1 MPGAMAP
8 PAKPFPGYKWRWAVL
23 LPTEGL
29 NNPAVFLGVLRALKD
44 NEGKPPSAPELV
56 ERLKIVESETR
67 SSVGSRV
74 SLARS
79 EKRNLIRNSGQYWKA
94 LDLLGDSH
102 GKITLTDFGRR
113 VADGTVTSAEFAT
126 TVIKTLELPN
136 RHIETDLKPWDDAGL
151 RIKPLELILEILA
164 ALESIHG
171 AEEAFL
177 TADELVKIVIPL
189 AGNKSATEDH
199 IAALLLYRK
208 GKLSL
213 KSWPDC
219 APESNDR
226 RMARE
231 FLLFLWH
238 YGFCKMEDAPSESF
252 RLLSLQLA
260 DVQQLVQLKTKGP
273 EPLAALK
280 EVRESNIPALA
291 ERKRVYY
298 ETLSRPQQTIFRK
311 NVLGASSSR
320 CLLTGVSLGAVL
332 EAAHIIPVTQKGND
346 RVENGLCLRSDIHLL
361 FDSGHLRINPSGKVL
376 LSETAS
382 RADNYA
388 HLPESV
394 SIPGFVNPSFV
405 EWRWKYR

>member
-1 MPGAMAP
+1 MPGAITP

-29 NNPAVFLGVLRALKD
+29 NNPAVFLGVLRVLKD
-44 NEGKPPSAPELV
+44 NEGNPPSAPELV
-56 ERLKIVESETR
+56 EGLKIVESETR
-67 SSVGSRV
+67 NRVGSRV

-94 LDLLGDSH
+94 LDLLGDSR
-102 GKITLTDFGRR
+102 GRITLTDFGRR
-113 VADGTVTSAEFAT
+113 VAAGAVTSAEFAT

-136 RHIETDLKPWDDAGL
+136 RHIEPDPKPWDDAGL
-151 RIKPLELILEILA
+151 KVKPLELILEILA
-164 ALESIHG
+164 GLESSHG

-189 AGNKSATEDH
+189 AGNKSVIEDH
-199 IAALLLYRK
+199 VAALLLYRK
-208 GKLSL
+208 KKLSL
-213 KSWPDC
+213 KDWPDC
-219 APESNDR
+219 APESNDK

-238 YGFCKMEDAPSESF
+238 YGFCNKEDAPAETF
-252 RLLSLQLA
+252 RLSSLQPA

-280 EVRESNIPALA
+280 QVRETNIPAVA
-291 ERKRVYY
+291 DRKRVFY

-311 NVLGASSSR
+311 NVLGASSSK

-361 FDSGHLRINPSGKVL
+361 FDSGHLRIDPSGNVL

-382 RADNYA
+382 RDENYA
-388 HLPESV
+388 YLPDNV
-394 SIPGFVNPSFV
+394 SMPAFVNHSFV

>member
-1 MPGAMAP
+1 MPGAITP

-44 NEGKPPSAPELV
+44 NEGKPPSAPDLT
-56 ERLKIVESETR
+56 ERLKIVESETKSR
-67 SSVGSRV
+67 IGSRV
-74 SLARS
+74 NLARS

-102 GKITLTDFGRR
+102 GRITLTDFGRS
-113 VADGTVTSAEFAT
+113 VADGAVTSAEFAT

-136 RHIETDLKPWDDAGL
+136 RHIETDPKPWDDAGL
-151 RIKPLELILEILA
+151 KLKPLELILQILA
-164 ALESIHG
+164 GLESSHG

-189 AGNKSATEDH
+189 AGNKSVIEDH
-199 IAALLLYRK
+199 VAALLLYRK
-208 GKLSL
+208 KMLSL
-213 KSWPDC
+213 KDWPDC
-219 APESNDR
+219 APESNDK

-238 YGFCKMEDAPSESF
+238 YGFCNKEDAPPETF
-252 RLLSLQLA
+252 RLSSLQPA
-260 DVQQLVQLKTKGP
+260 DVQQLVQLKTKGS

-280 EVRESNIPALA
+280 QVRETNIPAVA
-291 ERKRVYY
+291 DRKRVFY

-311 NVLGASSSR
+311 NVLGASSSN

-346 RVENGLCLRSDIHLL
+346 RVENGLCFRSDIHLL
-361 FDSGHLRINPSGKVL
+361 FDSGHLRIDPSGNVL

-382 RADNYA
+382 RAENYA
-388 HLPESV
+388 HLPGNV
-394 SIPGFVNPSFV
+394 SIPAFVNPSFV
-405 EWRWKYR
+405 EWRWKYH